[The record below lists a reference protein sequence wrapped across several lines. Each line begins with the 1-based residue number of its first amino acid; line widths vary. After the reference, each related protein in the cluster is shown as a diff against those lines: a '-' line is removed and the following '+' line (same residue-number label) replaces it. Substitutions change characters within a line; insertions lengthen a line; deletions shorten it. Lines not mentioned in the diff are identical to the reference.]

1 MATAARRAEPAPPGD
16 QKSELFQWCENQQAR
31 IVWGEYLSG
40 RKFCRVR
47 VGRQLEREGPD
58 FVSACLDAKA
68 AHERSMRARPLVE
81 IPPEDEPPVKQD
93 A

>member
-1 MATAARRAEPAPPGD
+1 MATGARRATDPAPAPPAPAKPVD
-16 QKSELFQWCENQQAR
+16 EKAALFQWCENQQAR

-58 FVSACLDAKA
+58 FVTACLDAKG
-68 AHERSMRARPLVE
+68 AHERANRSNPLLRPE
-81 IPPEDEPPVKQD
+81 E
-93 A
+93 

>member
-1 MATAARRAEPAPPGD
+1 MAATGERKSEPPVPKGD
-16 QKSELFQWCENQQAR
+16 QRAQLFQWCEDQQAR

-58 FVSACLDAKA
+58 FVAACLDAKA
-68 AHERSMRARPLVE
+68 AHERSLRSRPLLST
-81 IPPEDEPPVKQD
+81 EDEPPVKQ

>member
-1 MATAARRAEPAPPGD
+1 MAAAGARRATDPAPAPD
-16 QKSELFQWCENQQAR
+16 QKADLFQWCENQQAR

-68 AHERSMRARPLVE
+68 AHERSLRSQ
-81 IPPEDEPPVKQD
+81 PVLRD
-93 A
+93 DV